1 MKGIILAGG
10 SATRLRPA
18 SKVVCK
24 QLLPVYDKP
33 MIYYPLSTLISAG
46 ISDILIITTQHDAD
60 QFIRLLGDGSDIGC
74 QFTYKIQTEPRGLAE
89 AFILG
94 EDFIGDDRVCLIL
107 GDNIFYGGDMHKRL
121 VRAGAQADGVVFA
134 YKVHDPERY
143 GVVEFDSD
151 GVTLSIEE
159 KPTAPKSQ
167 YAVPGVYFYGPD
179 VVEVAKNIQPSDRG
193 ELEITE
199 VNNAYLVQGK
209 LRVEMIDESTQWFDA
224 GTFASLH
231 EVSGSIKAIQERQGS
246 LIGSIELEAYRA
258 GFISAEKL
266 HVIAQET
273 VKSGYGKVLL
283 EYLEASKK
291 NIHV

>member
-10 SATRLRPA
+10 SATHLRPA

-74 QFTYKIQTEPRGLAE
+74 KFTYKIQTEPRGLAE

-94 EDFIGDDRVCLIL
+94 EDFIGKDRVCLIL

-121 VRAGAQADGVVFA
+121 VRAGTQADGVVFA

-143 GVVEFDSD
+143 GVVAFDNN
-151 GVTLSIEE
+151 GVALSIEE

-167 YAVPGVYFYGPD
+167 YAVPGVYLYGPD
-179 VVEVAKNIQPSDRG
+179 VVEIAKNIQPSDRG

-199 VNNAYLVQGK
+199 VNNVYLAQGK

-246 LIGSIELEAYRA
+246 LIGSIELEAHRA

-283 EYLEASKK
+283 EYLEALKK
-291 NIHV
+291 TI